1 MWESPLSDTDVLR
14 LAAGKPHFSEA
25 DVQSG
30 CAGDL
35 HFQVIGEHGDV
46 LHELLDKDAPLG
58 RGWGQPVAGVT
69 EGQTER

>member
-1 MWESPLSDTDVLR
+1 
-14 LAAGKPHFSEA
+14 
-25 DVQSG
+25 
-30 CAGDL
+30 
-35 HFQVIGEHGDV
+35 VIGEHGDV